1 MNNSTQRRWIIGIPR
16 GVARVALA
24 LAVVL
29 VAAFVATRS
38 ARAQTES
45 VLYSFTGGTD
55 GSTPVAGL
63 VQDAQGNLY
72 STTYEGGGT
81 GCGGSGCGTVFKL
94 DTSGKETV
102 LYSFTGTG
110 GDGANP
116 LAGLVLARRETCIAL
131 HMVAVLT
138 TTAERCSS

>member
-72 STTYEGGGT
+72 STTYAGGGT
-81 GCGGSGCGTVFKL
+81 GG
-94 DTSGKETV
+94 E
-102 LYSFTGTG
+102 
-110 GDGANP
+110 
-116 LAGLVLARRETCIAL
+116 
-131 HMVAVLT
+131 
-138 TTAERCSS
+138 

>member
-1 MNNSTQRRWIIGIPR
+1 
-16 GVARVALA
+16 
-24 LAVVL
+24 
-29 VAAFVATRS
+29 
-38 ARAQTES
+38 
-45 VLYSFTGGTD
+45 
-55 GSTPVAGL
+55 
-63 VQDAQGNLY
+63 
-72 STTYEGGGT
+72 
-81 GCGGSGCGTVFKL
+81 VFKL